1 MKKIVRLVVSSLHLV
16 LVLVGGKIA
25 VTSRLMCSSVF
36 PKGLVIEL
44 SFACCLCHLCGKG
57 KSVQFAFIVWWLVLQ
72 RRCHLTPI
80 HQRLAGRGGEKV
92 SLKRENTGYNNTAVS
107 PTTGGGVAE
116 NAF

>member
-1 MKKIVRLVVSSLHLV
+1 MSYFTSKSGLYFGVKKIVRLVVSSLHLV

-72 RRCHLTPI
+72 RR
-80 HQRLAGRGGEKV
+80 
-92 SLKRENTGYNNTAVS
+92 
-107 PTTGGGVAE
+107 
-116 NAF
+116 